1 MDFNLSDEQQM
12 LRDGARRFFR
22 EHYGFEQRRALLAS
36 EAGHSADCWA
46 RYAGLGW
53 LALGQPEQCGGWP
66 GTLVETAILME
77 EFGRA
82 LALEPYVSTAVLC
95 SHILARSGASGSGHA
110 TLQEMTQGRLR
121 LALAHEEPG
130 RRYDADCPGV
140 LAVSCGAHFELR
152 GTKSC
157 VLDAPLA
164 DRLIVSARPGGEEG
178 LALFLVDPAT
188 PGLEMSVYPLVDG
201 TRAADIALAGVR
213 VPASCLLADGAA
225 AQELLHEALDR
236 ATLARVAMAL
246 GAMESVLQMTADY
259 VGTRVQFGQPIGR
272 FQALQHR
279 LAEMF
284 VEVQETRSILCCGL
298 AHVDAPA
305 AQRSAMVS
313 AAKVVAANA
322 ARIVGEQAIQL
333 HGSIAMTAEY
343 AAGHYYRH
351 LLAFERIHGDADWHL
366 DRFTRLREVHAAVVH
381 A

>member
-1 MDFNLSDEQQM
+1 MDFNLTDEQQM

-36 EAGHSADCWA
+36 ESGFSAECWA
-46 RYAGLGW
+46 RYAELGW
-53 LALGQPEQCGGWP
+53 LALGQPEESGGWACSF
-66 GTLVETAILME
+66 VETAILLE

-82 LALEPYVSTAVLC
+82 LALEPYLSSAVLC
-95 SHILARSGASGSGHA
+95 GYILGRCSDARAGGAA
-110 TLQEMTQGRLR
+110 LQEMMKGRTR

-130 RRYDADCPGV
+130 DRYDADFPGLV
-140 LAVSCGAHFELR
+140 ATRRGDGFLLQ

-157 VLDAPLA
+157 VLDAPAA
-164 DRLIVSARPGGEEG
+164 DRLIVSAQPGGENG
-178 LALFLVDPAT
+178 LALFLVDAAT
-188 PGLEMSVYPLVDG
+188 PGLRMNAYPLVDG
-201 TRAADIALAGVR
+201 TRAADIVLDGVR
-213 VPASCLLADGAA
+213 VPAACLLAGGAA
-225 AQELLHEALDR
+225 ARDLLHEALDR

-246 GAMESVLQMTADY
+246 GAMESVLQLTADY
-259 VGTRVQFGQPIGR
+259 LKTRVQFGQPIGR

-298 AHVDAPA
+298 AQMGGPA

-313 AAKVVAANA
+313 AAKVVAVNA
-322 ARIVGEQAIQL
+322 ARIVGGQAIQL

-343 AAGHYYRH
+343 AAGHYYEH
-351 LLAFERIHGDADWHL
+351 LLAFEKIHGDADWHL
-366 DRFTRLREVHAAVVH
+366 DRFARLRGTHAAVVH